1 MKRSLLTVITFALVL
16 VNLVL
21 TAVLTIAIIPEVQN
35 ANALIA
41 KVTEAIDLDLESGDA
56 ASTGSYDQADIT
68 NVAFSDTLTIALK
81 KGDDGEQHYAVL
93 GIVLSVYNN
102 SENYETY
109 GATITG
115 GDNESY
121 LQSVVTETVSQFTL
135 DEIEED
141 PDAVKDAI
149 LQQYQNLYGRDLIVD
164 VSFSSATYQ

>member
-21 TAVLTIAIIPEVQN
+21 TAILTIAIVPEVNN

-41 KVTEAIDLDLESGDA
+41 KVTEAISLDLESGDA

-68 NVAFSDTLTIALK
+68 TVAFTDTLTIALK

-102 SENYETY
+102 SENYATY
-109 GATITG
+109 GETITG
-115 GDNESY
+115 GENEAY
-121 LQSVVTETVSQFTL
+121 LQSVVTETVSAYTL
-135 DEIEED
+135 EEIEDD
-141 PDAVKDAI
+141 PEAVKEAI
-149 LQQYQNLYGRDLIVD
+149 LQKYQDIYGKDLIVD